1 MQTGEGVAVMLK
13 PAVELAAA
21 LGVPAHKG
29 NPDASVIEKQAS
41 GSEKRINYDFPMI
54 FYIRP

>member
-1 MQTGEGVAVMLK
+1 MGEGVAVMLK

-54 FYIRP
+54 FYICP